1 MSNALHLSFFE
12 ATRDVFELML
22 DLEQI
27 SELTDGL
34 PQLEDACG
42 NLAISIGVTGD
53 LSGDILYV
61 FPKQT
66 MLEMV
71 KIMSGGMEVSEVD
84 DFVTSAIG
92 EISNIISGKAMIA
105 LSEKQVVCDILPPQ
119 VIQCSEG
126 TCALPLDSSTQ
137 ICTEIGN
144 VGLEIRLQANQS
156 TN

>member
-1 MSNALHLSFFE
+1 MDNALHLSFFE
-12 ATRDVFELML
+12 ATREVFALML

-27 SELTDGL
+27 SEQTGGL
-34 PQLEDACG
+34 PESGDACG

-53 LSGDILYV
+53 LTGDILYV

-71 KIMSGGMEVSEVD
+71 KIMTGGMEVSEVD

-119 VIQCSEG
+119 VVQSTSGECL
-126 TCALPLDSSTQ
+126 LPLESSTQ
-137 ICTEIGN
+137 ICTDIGN
-144 VGLEIRLQANQS
+144 IGLEIHLQAK
-156 TN
+156 